1 MLQSEKFM
9 TKLFNGIVPAIV
21 TPFDKNLDLNLK
33 AIPKLV
39 AHTLKEDISGIF
51 VCGATGEAP
60 VLTTIERKLMAE
72 AVIKEV
78 SGKVPIMVHV
88 GATDSASSVE
98 LAKHAQGVGA
108 SAISSLPVIENMGN
122 IDLAVKLYKEISKSA
137 ADLPFYVYW
146 RREMNTKTNSPEKF
160 IDLMQQVPN
169 LVGLKF
175 IDSDLYFLQRLIDLS
190 HGKLN
195 CLFGIDEM
203 YLAGLAMGVD
213 GAVGSTFN
221 IMPRNFIQIK
231 KFFVAGNIKNAMK
244 KQYESNEL
252 ITLLLKYGVTP
263 GIKAILTHS
272 GIMVGKVRPNN
283 MLNPATIITRKQL
296 NKFQGVINRY
306 NIK

>member
-51 VCGATGEAP
+51 VCGTTGEAP

-78 SGKVPIMVHV
+78 SGKVPIIVHV
-88 GATDSASSVE
+88 GATDCESSIE
-98 LAKHAQGVGA
+98 LAKHAKKVGA
-108 SAISSLPVIENMGN
+108 SAISSLPVLKAMQDIN
-122 IDLAVKLYKEISKSA
+122 LATKLYSKISRSVN
-137 ADLPFYVYW
+137 LPFYVYW

-160 IDLMQQVPN
+160 ISLMQQVPN
-169 LVGLKF
+169 FVGLKF
-175 IDSDLYFLQRLIDLS
+175 IDSDLYFLHRLIRLS
-190 HGKLN
+190 QGKLN

-221 IMPRNFIQIK
+221 VMPRNFIQIK
-231 KFFVAGNIKNAMK
+231 KSFEGGDLENARK
-244 KQYESNEL
+244 KQSESNEL
-252 ITLLLKYGVTP
+252 ITLFLKYGVTP
-263 GIKAILTHS
+263 SIKSLLESWGIP
-272 GIMVGKVRPNN
+272 VGRVRPKNK
-283 MLNPATIITRKQL
+283 LDPATKITKIQL
-296 NKFQGVINRY
+296 KELQGVITRY
-306 NIK
+306 NIR

>member
-1 MLQSEKFM
+1 MLQSGKFM
-9 TKLFNGIVPAIV
+9 TKLFNGIVTAIV
-21 TPFDKNLDLNLK
+21 TPFDKNLNLNLK
-33 AIPKLV
+33 AVPQLV
-39 AHTLKEDISGIF
+39 AHTLKENISGIF
-51 VCGATGEAP
+51 VCGTTGEAP

-175 IDSDLYFLQRLIDLS
+175 IDSDLYFLHRLIRLS
-190 HGKLN
+190 QGKLN

-221 IMPRNFIQIK
+221 VMPRNFIQIK
-231 KFFVAGNIKNAMK
+231 KSFEGGDLENARK
-244 KQYESNEL
+244 KQSESNEL
-252 ITLLLKYGVTP
+252 ITLFLKYGVTP
-263 GIKAILTHS
+263 SIKSLLESWGIP
-272 GIMVGKVRPNN
+272 VGRVRPKNK
-283 MLNPATIITRKQL
+283 LDPATKITKIQL
-296 NKFQGVINRY
+296 KELQGVITRY
-306 NIK
+306 NIR